1 LNVNPEK
8 RYTIDE
14 IRKHP
19 WMALNGFNKKKNKGI
34 VVGCN
39 KITID
44 NKILNCLSDLNVEVD
59 KTIKQL

>member
-1 LNVNPEK
+1 M
-8 RYTIDE
+8 T
-14 IRKHP
+14 
-19 WMALNGFNKKKNKGI
+19 LNGFNNKKNKGI
-34 VVGCN
+34 IVGCN